1 MATAAAAA
9 APSHTGVAAA
19 GATQGAVTASE
30 AIPWSSGWRRE
41 AAEAGAHGRRRRGE
55 EAARGVG
62 EAERSVGNGG

>member
-1 MATAAAAA
+1 M
-9 APSHTGVAAA
+9 
-19 GATQGAVTASE
+19 TASE

-62 EAERSVGNGG
+62 EAERSVGNEDGREMIENDIE